1 MIVSNPA
8 SNLAQKHSYSFPLLL
23 TVGQR
28 VE

>member
-8 SNLAQKHSYSFPLLL
+8 SNLAQKYLYSFPLLL
-23 TVGQR
+23 TAGQR